1 MSVYNTSERGHHMP
15 SPGLH
20 GMRWVRL
27 RQTRLERFQRE
38 WGRGTFGTPS
48 ISCIPLNNAHK
59 LVAPSDLLTA
69 SFPDSAVCCLILRQR
84 GRTRDTRAFISFSF
98 CLTWLCSSPSCPTP
112 SLPSSTVC
120 LAGHYFWR
128 VIPPCLR
135 STSGIFLQA
144 FNL

>member
-38 WGRGTFGTPS
+38 WGQGTFGTPS

-98 CLTWLCSSPSCPTP
+98 CLTWLCSSPSSNSNLAFFHCLSSWALFLESYPPLPT
-112 SLPSSTVC
+112 LD
-120 LAGHYFWR
+120 LWH
-128 VIPPCLR
+128 
-135 STSGIFLQA
+135 IFA
-144 FNL
+144 SV